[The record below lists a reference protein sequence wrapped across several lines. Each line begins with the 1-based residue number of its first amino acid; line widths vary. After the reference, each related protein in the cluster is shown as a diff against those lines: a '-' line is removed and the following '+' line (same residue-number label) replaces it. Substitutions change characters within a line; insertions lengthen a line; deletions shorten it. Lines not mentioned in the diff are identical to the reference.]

1 MCLKAVLTFKR
12 DVVYY
17 FFIFFYIFQTSF
29 VKETEELEE
38 EATTLE
44 KLLSRVGLQDKVST
58 FQQEQIDLDAL
69 VSSLYRYLAVKVV
82 IKPV

>member
-1 MCLKAVLTFKR
+1 MFEGSVNFQKRCCLL
-12 DVVYY
+12 
-17 FFIFFYIFQTSF
+17 FFSFFFYIFQTSF

-38 EATTLE
+38 EETTLE

-69 VSSLYRYLAVKVV
+69 VSSLYLAVKVV

>member
-1 MCLKAVLTFKR
+1 MLFTI
-12 DVVYY
+12 

-38 EATTLE
+38 EETTLE

>member
-1 MCLKAVLTFKR
+1 MLFTI
-12 DVVYY
+12 

-38 EATTLE
+38 EETTLE

-69 VSSLYRYLAVKVV
+69 VSSLYLAVKVV

>member
-58 FQQEQIDLDAL
+58 FQQELIDLDAL
-69 VSSLYRYLAVKVV
+69 VSSLYLAVKVV

>member
-1 MCLKAVLTFKR
+1 MLFNI
-12 DVVYY
+12 

-38 EATTLE
+38 EETTLE

-69 VSSLYRYLAVKVV
+69 VSSLYLAVKVV

>member
-1 MCLKAVLTFKR
+1 MLFTI
-12 DVVYY
+12 

-38 EATTLE
+38 EETTLE

-58 FQQEQIDLDAL
+58 FQQEQIDLDAV

>member
-1 MCLKAVLTFKR
+1 MLFTI
-12 DVVYY
+12 
-17 FFIFFYIFQTSF
+17 FFIFFNIFQTSF

-38 EATTLE
+38 EETTLE

>member
-1 MCLKAVLTFKR
+1 MLFTI
-12 DVVYY
+12 

-38 EATTLE
+38 EETTLE

-58 FQQEQIDLDAL
+58 FQQELIDLDAL
-69 VSSLYRYLAVKVV
+69 VSSLYLAVKVV